1 MKPIHFFNRRHI
13 NLAPYLSKYIRAKVC
28 LHTWNHIMRI
38 FEDRVKM
45 EVWVNINQKFKK
57 YTYNTES
64 LEAAWNKL

>member
-1 MKPIHFFNRRHI
+1 
-13 NLAPYLSKYIRAKVC
+13 
-28 LHTWNHIMRI
+28 MRI